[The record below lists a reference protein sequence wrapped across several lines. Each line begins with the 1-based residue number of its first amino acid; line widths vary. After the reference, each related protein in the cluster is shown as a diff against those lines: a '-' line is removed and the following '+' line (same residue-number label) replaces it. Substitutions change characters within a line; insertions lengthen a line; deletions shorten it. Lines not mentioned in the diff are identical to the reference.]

1 MDFKKENVEKT
12 DLEIL
17 QERAEVLGRAGEKLA
32 LALNKLKAIESI
44 INIKMESL
52 TAPGNQ
58 EHSSADLIGD
68 INGEI
73 RHYNEAREY
82 AKLRYYYLIVTRE
95 AMGFRRHKS
104 VEEVYSIPPKKKPLS
119 KRNRLDRYKNQR
131 IRMVELPTPLPGN
144 KGRAGFEG
152 DGDCPET
159 PVCRRGPEGPG
170 LF

>member
-17 QERAEVLGRAGEKLA
+17 QERAEVLGRAGEKLTR
-32 LALNKLKAIESI
+32 ALNRLKAIESV

-52 TAPGNQ
+52 TNPEPGQNP
-58 EHSSADLIGD
+58 ADLIGD

-95 AMGFRRHKS
+95 AMGFRRHKA

-119 KRNRLDRYKNQR
+119 KRKDW
-131 IRMVELPTPLPGN
+131 TGT
-144 KGRAGFEG
+144 
-152 DGDCPET
+152 ET
-159 PVCRRGPEGPG
+159 RESGW
-170 LF
+170 

>member
-32 LALNKLKAIESI
+32 LALNKLKAIESV
-44 INIKMESL
+44 INVKMESL
-52 TAPGNQ
+52 TGPASERSESP
-58 EHSSADLIGD
+58 ADLIGD

-73 RHYNEAREY
+73 RHFNEAREY

-104 VEEVYSIPPKKKPLS
+104 VEEVYSIPPKKKPLT
-119 KRNRLDRYKNQR
+119 KRKDWTGTRTK
-131 IRMVELPTPLPGN
+131 ESGW
-144 KGRAGFEG
+144 
-152 DGDCPET
+152 
-159 PVCRRGPEGPG
+159 
-170 LF
+170 

>member
-17 QERAEVLGRAGEKLA
+17 QERAEVLGRAGEKLD
-32 LALNKLKAIESI
+32 LALSKLKAIESV

-52 TAPGNQ
+52 MSPGPEASTA
-58 EHSSADLIGD
+58 ELIGD

-104 VEEVYSIPPKKKPLS
+104 VEEAYSIPPKKKLLS
-119 KRNRLDRYKNQR
+119 KRKDWTGTKTR
-131 IRMVELPTPLPGN
+131 ESGW
-144 KGRAGFEG
+144 
-152 DGDCPET
+152 
-159 PVCRRGPEGPG
+159 
-170 LF
+170 

>member
-1 MDFKKENVEKT
+1 MLEKRNFFTNMDFKKENVEKT

-32 LALNKLKAIESI
+32 LALNKLKAIEAV
-44 INIKMESL
+44 INVKMESL
-52 TAPGNQ
+52 ASPGQ
-58 EHSSADLIGD
+58 GHGPADPTGDIIGD

-73 RHYNEAREY
+73 KHYNEAREY

-119 KRNRLDRYKNQR
+119 KRKSWTGTRTS
-131 IRMVELPTPLPGN
+131 E
-144 KGRAGFEG
+144 
-152 DGDCPET
+152 
-159 PVCRRGPEGPG
+159 
-170 LF
+170 

>member
-32 LALNKLKAIESI
+32 LALNKLKAIESV
-44 INIKMESL
+44 INVKMESL
-52 TAPGNQ
+52 TSPGP
-58 EHSSADLIGD
+58 ECSRADLIGD

-119 KRNRLDRYKNQR
+119 KRKDWTGTRTK
-131 IRMVELPTPLPGN
+131 ESGW
-144 KGRAGFEG
+144 
-152 DGDCPET
+152 
-159 PVCRRGPEGPG
+159 
-170 LF
+170 

>member
-1 MDFKKENVEKT
+1 MLEKTQIFKAMDFKKENVEKT

-32 LALNKLKAIESI
+32 LALNKLKAIDSI
-44 INIKMESL
+44 INVKMESL
-52 TAPGNQ
+52 TSPGP
-58 EHSSADLIGD
+58 ERSRADLIGD

-73 RHYNEAREY
+73 RHFNEAREY

-119 KRNRLDRYKNQR
+119 KRKDWTGTRTS
-131 IRMVELPTPLPGN
+131 ESGW
-144 KGRAGFEG
+144 
-152 DGDCPET
+152 
-159 PVCRRGPEGPG
+159 
-170 LF
+170 

>member
-1 MDFKKENVEKT
+1 MNIKQDNIDKT
-12 DLEIL
+12 EAEII

-32 LALNKLKAIESI
+32 LALNQLKAIESI
-44 INIKMESL
+44 INIKMESIL
-52 TAPGNQ
+52 DPGSKSRRA
-58 EHSSADLIGD
+58 ELIGD

-119 KRNRLDRYKNQR
+119 KRKDWTGTKTS
-131 IRMVELPTPLPGN
+131 ESGW
-144 KGRAGFEG
+144 
-152 DGDCPET
+152 
-159 PVCRRGPEGPG
+159 
-170 LF
+170 

>member
-44 INIKMESL
+44 ISVKMESL
-52 TAPGNQ
+52 TSPGPGY
-58 EHSSADLIGD
+58 SPADVIGD

-119 KRNRLDRYKNQR
+119 KRKDWTSTKTK
-131 IRMVELPTPLPGN
+131 E
-144 KGRAGFEG
+144 
-152 DGDCPET
+152 
-159 PVCRRGPEGPG
+159 
-170 LF
+170 

>member
-32 LALNKLKAIESI
+32 LALNKLKAIESV
-44 INIKMESL
+44 INVKMESL
-52 TAPGNQ
+52 TSHGSEQ
-58 EHSSADLIGD
+58 SHQSGHSSADLIGD

-104 VEEVYSIPPKKKPLS
+104 VEEVYSIPPKKKPLT
-119 KRNRLDRYKNQR
+119 KRKDWTGTKTK
-131 IRMVELPTPLPGN
+131 EPGW
-144 KGRAGFEG
+144 
-152 DGDCPET
+152 
-159 PVCRRGPEGPG
+159 
-170 LF
+170 

>member
-1 MDFKKENVEKT
+1 MNIKQDNIDKT
-12 DLEIL
+12 EAEII

-32 LALNKLKAIESI
+32 LALNQLKAIESI

-52 TAPGNQ
+52 SDPGSKSRRA
-58 EHSSADLIGD
+58 ELIGD

-119 KRNRLDRYKNQR
+119 KRKDWTGTKTS
-131 IRMVELPTPLPGN
+131 ESGW
-144 KGRAGFEG
+144 
-152 DGDCPET
+152 
-159 PVCRRGPEGPG
+159 
-170 LF
+170 

>member
-1 MDFKKENVEKT
+1 MLEKPKFFTTMDFKKENVEKT

-32 LALNKLKAIESI
+32 LALNKLKAIESV
-44 INIKMESL
+44 INLKMESL
-52 TAPGNQ
+52 ASPGQ
-58 EHSSADLIGD
+58 GQGPADLIGD

-119 KRNRLDRYKNQR
+119 KRKAWTGTRTS
-131 IRMVELPTPLPGN
+131 E
-144 KGRAGFEG
+144 
-152 DGDCPET
+152 
-159 PVCRRGPEGPG
+159 
-170 LF
+170 

>member
-32 LALNKLKAIESI
+32 LALNKLKAIESV
-44 INIKMESL
+44 INVKMESL
-52 TAPGNQ
+52 KSPGPGY
-58 EHSSADLIGD
+58 SLADVIGD

-119 KRNRLDRYKNQR
+119 KRKDWTGTRTK
-131 IRMVELPTPLPGN
+131 E
-144 KGRAGFEG
+144 
-152 DGDCPET
+152 
-159 PVCRRGPEGPG
+159 
-170 LF
+170 

>member
-1 MDFKKENVEKT
+1 MDFKKDNVEKT

-32 LALNKLKAIESI
+32 LALNKLKAIESV
-44 INIKMESL
+44 INVKMESL
-52 TAPGNQ
+52 TSPGSEQ
-58 EHSSADLIGD
+58 SEQSEHSPADLIGD

-104 VEEVYSIPPKKKPLS
+104 VEEVYSIPPKKKPLT
-119 KRNRLDRYKNQR
+119 KRNNWTGTKTK
-131 IRMVELPTPLPGN
+131 ESGW
-144 KGRAGFEG
+144 
-152 DGDCPET
+152 
-159 PVCRRGPEGPG
+159 
-170 LF
+170 

>member
-1 MDFKKENVEKT
+1 MNIKQYNINKT
-12 DLEIL
+12 EAEII

-32 LALNKLKAIESI
+32 LALNQLKAIESVI
-44 INIKMESL
+44 DIKMASL
-52 TAPGNQ
+52 SDPGSKSRRA
-58 EHSSADLIGD
+58 ELIGD

-119 KRNRLDRYKNQR
+119 KRKDWTGTKTS
-131 IRMVELPTPLPGN
+131 ESGW
-144 KGRAGFEG
+144 
-152 DGDCPET
+152 
-159 PVCRRGPEGPG
+159 
-170 LF
+170 

>member
-32 LALNKLKAIESI
+32 LALNNLKAIESV
-44 INIKMESL
+44 INIKMETLADPESGYS
-52 TAPGNQ
+52 P
-58 EHSSADLIGD
+58 ADLIGD

-104 VEEVYSIPPKKKPLS
+104 VEEVYSIPPKKKPLN
-119 KRNRLDRYKNQR
+119 KRKDWTGTRTK
-131 IRMVELPTPLPGN
+131 ESGW
-144 KGRAGFEG
+144 
-152 DGDCPET
+152 
-159 PVCRRGPEGPG
+159 
-170 LF
+170 

>member
-32 LALNKLKAIESI
+32 LALNKLKAIESV
-44 INIKMESL
+44 INVKMESL
-52 TAPGNQ
+52 KSPGPGY
-58 EHSSADLIGD
+58 SLADVIGD

-119 KRNRLDRYKNQR
+119 KRKDWTGTRTK
-131 IRMVELPTPLPGN
+131 ESGW
-144 KGRAGFEG
+144 
-152 DGDCPET
+152 
-159 PVCRRGPEGPG
+159 
-170 LF
+170 

>member
-32 LALNKLKAIESI
+32 LALNKLKAIESV
-44 INIKMESL
+44 INVKMEYL
-52 TAPGNQ
+52 TSPVSEQSDKSVN
-58 EHSSADLIGD
+58 SPADLIGD

-104 VEEVYSIPPKKKPLS
+104 VEEVYSIPPKKKPLI
-119 KRNRLDRYKNQR
+119 KRNNWTGTKTK
-131 IRMVELPTPLPGN
+131 ESGW
-144 KGRAGFEG
+144 
-152 DGDCPET
+152 
-159 PVCRRGPEGPG
+159 
-170 LF
+170 

>member
-1 MDFKKENVEKT
+1 MNIKQDNIDKT
-12 DLEIL
+12 EAEII

-32 LALNKLKAIESI
+32 LALNQLKAIESI
-44 INIKMESL
+44 IDIKMESL
-52 TAPGNQ
+52 SDPGSKSRRA
-58 EHSSADLIGD
+58 ELIGD

-119 KRNRLDRYKNQR
+119 KRKDWTGTKTS
-131 IRMVELPTPLPGN
+131 ESGW
-144 KGRAGFEG
+144 
-152 DGDCPET
+152 
-159 PVCRRGPEGPG
+159 
-170 LF
+170 

>member
-32 LALNKLKAIESI
+32 LALNKLKAIESV
-44 INIKMESL
+44 INIKMETL
-52 TAPGNQ
+52 TDPES
-58 EHSSADLIGD
+58 EHSPADLIGD

-119 KRNRLDRYKNQR
+119 KRKDWTGTKTK
-131 IRMVELPTPLPGN
+131 ESGW
-144 KGRAGFEG
+144 
-152 DGDCPET
+152 
-159 PVCRRGPEGPG
+159 
-170 LF
+170 

>member
-32 LALNKLKAIESI
+32 LALNKLKAIEMM
-44 INIKMESL
+44 INVKMESL
-52 TAPGNQ
+52 TSPRSDQ
-58 EHSSADLIGD
+58 SEHSSADLIGD

-104 VEEVYSIPPKKKPLS
+104 VEEVYLIPPKKKPLT
-119 KRNRLDRYKNQR
+119 KRNNWTGTKTK
-131 IRMVELPTPLPGN
+131 ESGW
-144 KGRAGFEG
+144 
-152 DGDCPET
+152 
-159 PVCRRGPEGPG
+159 
-170 LF
+170 

>member
-1 MDFKKENVEKT
+1 MNIKQDNIDKT
-12 DLEIL
+12 EAEII

-32 LALNKLKAIESI
+32 LALNQLKAIESI
-44 INIKMESL
+44 IDIKMESL
-52 TAPGNQ
+52 SEPGSKSRRA
-58 EHSSADLIGD
+58 ELIGD

-119 KRNRLDRYKNQR
+119 KRKDWTGTKTS
-131 IRMVELPTPLPGN
+131 ESGW
-144 KGRAGFEG
+144 
-152 DGDCPET
+152 
-159 PVCRRGPEGPG
+159 
-170 LF
+170 